1 MVPLIATDEYASA
14 LRAIASQAEIGL
26 SAAPGQADGA
36 LRAIQLICEKTASNV
51 TEALSYPDVASQV
64 GAADIEVQP
73 RPRYQLAALLAEM
86 PDGLPRVD
94 GWDGL

>member
-1 MVPLIATDEYASA
+1 MAPLVATDEYGSA

-26 SAAPGQADGA
+26 SAGPGQAEAA
-36 LRAIQLICEKTASNV
+36 LRAILMLCEKTARNV
-51 TEALSYPDVASQV
+51 TEAFSHSDALRYKL
-64 GAADIEVQP
+64 AD
-73 RPRYQLAALLAEM
+73 LLAEM